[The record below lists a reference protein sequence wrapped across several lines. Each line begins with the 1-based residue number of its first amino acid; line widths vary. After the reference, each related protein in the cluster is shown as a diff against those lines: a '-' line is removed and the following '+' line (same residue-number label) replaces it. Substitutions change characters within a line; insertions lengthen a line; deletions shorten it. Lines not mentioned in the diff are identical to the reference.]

1 MRGNTPEASADVTCP
16 IVRNMAG
23 QMSWLKAFCT
33 TGRWLCLY
41 PRRQDCCRVTES
53 KCRLRWVA
61 GMFTGVWGLVLGRE
75 FLLAGAW
82 PRL

>member
-1 MRGNTPEASADVTCP
+1 MLR
-16 IVRNMAG
+16 VRSGATWRVKLLAKG
-23 QMSWLKAFCT
+23 FCT

-53 KCRLRWVA
+53 QYRLRWVA